1 MGGDA
6 LMVNAFQLFLVV
18 ALVGVAMYAQYWYD
32 RAHRLMDAMS
42 YMIEDGIDES
52 RNDTEPGDH
61 DE

>member
-1 MGGDA
+1 
-6 LMVNAFQLFLVV
+6 MVNAFQLFLVV